1 MMSRFFVLCALILA
15 GSSPSSAQV
24 KILFD
29 CTKAQ
34 TAGNADW
41 VIDADVHDV
50 YWHPSALVGQGHG
63 SDPQILP
70 TPAQSTVTSTSAET
84 YWEGSL
90 SSWGIDCVNYGYE
103 VETLPVTGQITYG
116 NTSNAQDL
124 SNYKVYVMDEPNIKF
139 TTAEKTAILQFV
151 ANGGGL
157 FMISDHN
164 ISDRN
169 NDGWDSPNI
178 WNDFMGT
185 VSPKNPFG
193 IRFNLEEFTQT
204 SSNVASLAND
214 SVLHGPFGAVTKL
227 QFNGATS
234 MTLSPDSNS
243 TVTGVIF
250 LTGTSTSADTGVM
263 FAHSRFGKGKVAA
276 ISDSSPFDDGTG
288 NPQTTLYSSY
298 ATSVSGNH
306 RKLIMNATIWL
317 AAMDSGEVSG
327 INDVAQN
334 NSFEIYK
341 TSSTSLRIVS
351 QKSDIQLL
359 EVYDVLGNRVT
370 SKQITEAVDYLDIT
384 RLSSGIYFARIG
396 NTTRKF
402 FR

>member
-1 MMSRFFVLCALILA
+1 MSKFFIFCTIVCF
-15 GSSPSSAQV
+15 GTFQSSAQV
-24 KILFD
+24 RILFD

-70 TPAQSTVTSTSAET
+70 TPAQSTVTSTTAET

-139 TTAEKTAILQFV
+139 TTAEKTAIMQFV
-151 ANGGGL
+151 ENGGGL

-164 ISDRN
+164 NSDRN

-185 VSPKNPFG
+185 VTPQNPFG
-193 IRFNLEEFTQT
+193 IRFDLLDLSLT
-204 SSNVASLAND
+204 STNIATLPND
-214 SVLHGPFGAVTKL
+214 SVLHGPYGAVTEL
-227 QFNGATS
+227 QYNGATT
-234 MTLSPDSNS
+234 MTLEPDSNS
-243 TVTGVIF
+243 SVVGVVFVDGSIT
-250 LTGTSTSADTGVM
+250 TGTTSAM
-263 FAHSRFGKGKVAA
+263 FARSRFGKGKVAA
-276 ISDSSPFDDGTG
+276 IGDSSPFDDGTG

-298 ATSVSGNH
+298 ATAANGSH

-317 AAMDSGEVSG
+317 AAMDSGQTTGVEEV
-327 INDVAQN
+327 IPNAFD
-334 NSFEIYK
+334 IYK
-341 TSSTSLRIVS
+341 TNSTTLRVTN
-351 QKSDIQLL
+351 KNPNNEAL
-359 EVYDVLGNRVT
+359 EIYDVLGHRVM
-370 SKQITEAVDYLDIT
+370 SKQISNTDYVDIAL
-384 RLSSGIYFARIG
+384 LAQGIYFAKMG
-396 NTTRKF
+396 YTSHKF

>member
-1 MMSRFFVLCALILA
+1 MSRFFIFFCIVFANVFQ
-15 GSSPSSAQV
+15 SSAQV

-29 CTKAQ
+29 CTKAE

-41 VIDADVHDV
+41 VIDADVHDI
-50 YWHPSALVGQGHG
+50 YWHPNALVGSGHG
-63 SDPQILP
+63 SDPQRYP
-70 TPAQSTVTSTSAET
+70 TPDQSTVTSTTAET

-90 SSWGIDCVNYGYE
+90 SSWAIDCVNYGYE
-103 VETLPVTGQITYG
+103 VETLPVTAQITYG

-124 SNYKVYVMDEPNIKF
+124 SNYKVYVIDEPNIKF
-139 TTAEKTAILQFV
+139 STAEKTAILQFV
-151 ANGGGL
+151 QHGGGL

-169 NDGWDSPNI
+169 NDTWDSPSI

-185 VSPKNPFG
+185 VTPQNPFG
-193 IRFNLEEFTQT
+193 IRYNMEDFSST

-214 SVLHGPFGAVTKL
+214 SILHGPFGAVTKL

-243 TVTGVIF
+243 TATGIIF

-317 AAMDSGEVSG
+317 AELDSGQVLGVSDLSPDNG
-327 INDVAQN
+327 
-334 NSFEIYK
+334 FEIYK
-341 TSSTSLRIVS
+341 TNGVTLRVTNQNTDNGAFEI
-351 QKSDIQLL
+351 
-359 EVYDVLGNRVT
+359 YDVLGKRIVE
-370 SKQITEAVDYLDIT
+370 KQLSFSPALIDIT
-384 RLSSGIYFARIG
+384 ALSSGIYFAHMG

-402 FR
+402 VK